1 VAGCRPLTPDEIAAL
16 DAPGVFAGRYSRRDR
31 ALFTLG
37 RYSGFRVRELLS
49 LRVKDLMHPGGRFV
63 ERIHVERRNIKRK
76 RQGRQIPFH
85 PAARL
90 AVRDWIKELFA
101 AGHVGRNVCVFRSQK
116 GRDEA
121 MSVSQA
127 WRVIN
132 RVFVRAGLDGKVATH
147 SMRKTFA
154 MGIYNKAQERQS
166 AGEHIDPIR
175 CAMHG
180 LGHKSVAT
188 TERYLDFDAQLVE
201 DLTLAL
207 P

>member
-1 VAGCRPLTPDEIAAL
+1 MAGCRPLTPDEIAAL
-16 DAPGVFAGRYSRRDR
+16 DAPGVFAGRYARRDR

-63 ERIHVERRNIKRK
+63 DRIYVERRNIKRK
-76 RQGRQIPFH
+76 RQGRQIVFH
-85 PAARL
+85 PAAKR
-90 AVRDWIKELFA
+90 AVRDWIKDLFD
-101 AGHVGRNVCVFRSQK
+101 AGHVGRNVHVFRSQK
-116 GRDEA
+116 GRDAA

-132 RVFVRAGLDGKVATH
+132 RVFARAGLDGRLATH
-147 SMRKTFA
+147 TMRKTYA
-154 MGIYNKAQERQS
+154 KGVYDLALTRLQ
-166 AGEHIDPIR
+166 AGEHVDPSR
-175 CAMHG
+175 ATMYA

-188 TERYLDFDAQLVE
+188 TEKYLDFNEQLVE

-207 P
+207 